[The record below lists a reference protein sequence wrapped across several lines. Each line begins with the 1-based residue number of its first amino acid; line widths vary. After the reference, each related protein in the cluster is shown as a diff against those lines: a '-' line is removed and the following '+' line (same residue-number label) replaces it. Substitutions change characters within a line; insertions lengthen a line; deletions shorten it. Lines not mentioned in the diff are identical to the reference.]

1 MKIINF
7 QILTISDIVLLAAL
21 SFVFLIQIYYL
32 LRYYLKLARHKDGS
46 PNQNSNQVTIII
58 PVRNEEER
66 IREILNNF
74 SAQQFEDYQL
84 LVINEHSEDNTYDIL
99 NVLAETNPKLKITT
113 LSQEIR
119 FSGKQAI
126 NLGLKGASSPWI
138 LLLTPFSSPIN
149 PTWLDKLNS
158 IITPE
163 TEAVIGYTNVERTK
177 GFRNLLCRLER
188 FNQFIVSGAWTLA
201 GKPFVFNENNIL
213 FKKSMYFDTL
223 GFRHKLNRNFANLE
237 LIFNENFKN
246 GKVKI
251 STNPELAVREQI
263 EDDRGDH
270 LKLLKKGV
278 QIRLSLSWSKKISLF
293 ADDFTRILLPILAA
307 VLIFIHP
314 EYYITILALPLI
326 HILLFLII
334 VKILLTRL
342 NERKIFL
349 TSFVY
354 ILIKPLINWWFVW
367 YLYLNHRRSRWN

>member
-1 MKIINF
+1 VKIVNF
-7 QILTISDIVLLAAL
+7 QILTTTDLVLMASISL
-21 SFVFLIQIYYL
+21 VFLVQIYYL
-32 LRYYLKLARHKDGS
+32 LRYYLKLALHKDGS
-46 PNQNSNQVTIII
+46 ANPILNQVTIII

-74 SAQQFEDYQL
+74 VDQQFEDYQL
-84 LVINEHSEDNTYDIL
+84 LVINENSEDNTFEIL
-99 NVLAETNPKLKITT
+99 NVLTETNPKLKVTS

-126 NLGLKGASSPWI
+126 NIGLKGASSPWI
-138 LLLTPFSSPIN
+138 LLLTPFSGSIN
-149 PTWLDKLNS
+149 PVWLDKLNS
-158 IITPE
+158 AITPE
-163 TEAVIGYTNVERTK
+163 TEAIIAYTNLERGK

-188 FNQFIVSGAWTLA
+188 FNQFMISGAWILA

-237 LIFNENFKN
+237 LIFNENFKK

-251 STNPELAVREQI
+251 TTNPELAVREQI

-278 QIRLSLSWSKKISLF
+278 QIRQSLSWSKKISLF
-293 ADDFTRILLPILAA
+293 TDDFTRILLPILAA
-307 VLIFIHP
+307 VLISIHP
-314 EYYITILALPLI
+314 EYWITFLALPVI
-326 HILLFLII
+326 YILFFLII

-367 YLYLNHRRSRWN
+367 SMYLIHRRSRWN